1 MAVRHYWRPPEF
13 VRHFTRMTTRW
24 IVAALHLLA
33 LGIGLGAVW
42 ARGRAFQGLLD
53 TAGLRRTFVA
63 DTWWGIAAAIWI
75 TTGLARAFG
84 GLEKGAAYYLHNH
97 VFWAKMALL
106 CLILVL
112 EMVPMLTLIRWR
124 LVVARGER
132 PDTAK
137 ASRLATISY
146 VETVLVVLMILAAT
160 AMARGY
166 GAAGTVS
173 HV

>member
-1 MAVRHYWRPPEF
+1 
-13 VRHFTRMTTRW
+13 MTTRW

-42 ARGRAFQGLLD
+42 ARGRAFQGSLD
-53 TAGLRRTFVA
+53 TAGLRRTFYA
-63 DTWWGIAAAIWI
+63 DTWWGIAAALWI
-75 TTGLARAFG
+75 ATGLARAFG

-106 CLILVL
+106 CVILVL
-112 EMVPMLTLIRWR
+112 EVVPMLTLIRWR
-124 LVVARGER
+124 LLLGRGEH
-132 PDTAK
+132 PDTGMAP
-137 ASRLATISY
+137 RLATISY
-146 VETVLVVLMILAAT
+146 VEAVLVVLMILAAT

-166 GAAGTVS
+166 GATGTVS